1 MAGRQAGQTAA
12 SRPAYKAAHDE
23 LNSFIDVFRVEV
35 GRAKHTS
42 KEKRKQVVVALSTTQ
57 KATMTVSRRPKQR

>member
-23 LNSFIDVFRVEV
+23 LNSFIDVFRVGV

-42 KEKRKQVVVALSTTQ
+42 KEKRKQVVVALNTTQ
-57 KATMTVSRRPKQR
+57 KETMTVSRRPKQR